1 MTAVQAGVR
10 RSRVPL
16 AGLVSA
22 TALSFTGNQIV
33 AVVMPWLVLAKTG
46 SASLAGLVGAAAVG
60 PMVLSTL
67 FGGALVDRVG
77 RRFASICADLLSA
90 AAVAALPLLDAS
102 VGLGTGLILLLVAL
116 GAIFDGPG
124 AAARE
129 AMRPDVAK
137 RAVMPLERVNAW
149 GEAAENVGAIVGPG
163 LAGLLLA
170 WIGGFGTLWAAV
182 GLFVTAVLFT
192 VFTVPREISPEPNR
206 GEPFLRS
213 IVVGLKFV
221 WNDRAI
227 RAVSVTAM
235 IAMLFVTPLTLVLT
249 AHLQEAGRATDLAL
263 VLSSFAVGGL
273 AGAIGYGVV
282 GHRMPR
288 RAALVGAVALAG
300 LGFGGLA
307 FLPPVWGMALLAGLI
322 GLVAGPINPVCAVI
336 MQERTPEHLRGRVIG
351 TFASLAMAAGPLGM
365 LVFGPVIQ
373 YAGAGIAFAVIGIGC
388 VIAAGYA
395 AASRGL
401 REGV

>member
-1 MTAVQAGVR
+1 MTDVQTR
-10 RSRVPL
+10 ERSRVPL

-22 TALSFTGNQIV
+22 TALSYTGNQIV
-33 AVVMPWLVLAKTG
+33 AVVLPWLVLARTG
-46 SASLAGLVGAAAVG
+46 SAALAGLVGAAAVA

-90 AAVAALPLLDAS
+90 AAVAALPLLDS
-102 VGLGTGLILLLVAL
+102 TVGLGTALILILVAL

-129 AMRPDVAK
+129 SMRPDVAR
-137 RAVMPLERVNAW
+137 RARMPLERVNAW
-149 GEAAENVGAIVGPG
+149 GEAAENVGAILGPG

-182 GLFVTAVLFT
+182 GLFVLAVVFT
-192 VFTVPREISPEPNR
+192 VTTVPREISPEPHR
-206 GEPFLRS
+206 SEPFLRS
-213 IVVGLKFV
+213 IVEGLKFV
-221 WNDRAI
+221 WSDRAI
-227 RAVSVTAM
+227 RDVSISAM
-235 IAMLFVTPLTLVLT
+235 IAMLFLTPLTLVLT
-249 AHLQEAGRATDLAL
+249 AHLQAVGRATDLAL
-263 VLSSFAVGGL
+263 VLSSFAIGGL

-282 GHRMPR
+282 GHKLPR
-288 RAALVGAVALAG
+288 RGTLAGAVGLVG
-300 LGFGGLA
+300 LGFFGLA
-307 FLPPVWGMALLAGLI
+307 FLPPVWGMAVIAGAI
-322 GLVAGPINPVCAVI
+322 GVVAGPINPVAAVI
-336 MQERTPEHLRGRVIG
+336 MQERTPEHMRGRVIG

-365 LVFGPVIQ
+365 VLFGPVIE
-373 YAGAGIAFAVIGIGC
+373 YGGAGIAFAAIGIGC
-388 VIAAGYA
+388 VLSAGYA